1 MTARSVPHIIPV
13 LALPPLLLFPETQA
27 SIRVP
32 RPFYARML
40 DHSFSD
46 DGFLGTV
53 LRDARPSHERN
64 ALPIGCVAK
73 VFHVHHLACGR
84 AVHVHLH
91 GLARFLV
98 KEEWIEKG
106 CGEAEIDPFE
116 DEVGCLSPQRKR
128 ALLDAIRHPVLV
140 RDVLPESDV
149 TADLDDESFV
159 NRLCVGSRLSFA
171 DKYLLLE
178 ADTLDQRCGRLLDLF
193 RFRLAAIRTSRGACQ
208 KDPGA

>member
-1 MTARSVPHIIPV
+1 MTARSIPSIIPV
-13 LALPPLLLFPETQA
+13 LALPPLLLFPRTQA

-32 RPFYARML
+32 RHFYARML

-53 LRDARPSHERN
+53 LRETHPSREG
-64 ALPIGCVAK
+64 AVLPIGCVAK

-91 GLARFLV
+91 GLARFRV
-98 KEEWIEKG
+98 KQERIEEE

-128 ALLDAIRHPVLV
+128 SLRDAIHHPVLI
-140 RDVLPESDV
+140 RDVLPETDIP
-149 TADLDDESFV
+149 AELDDEPFV
-159 NRLCVGSRLSFA
+159 NRLCVESKLSFA

-193 RFRLAAIRTSRGACQ
+193 RFRLATIRTYRGACP
-208 KDPGA
+208 KDS